1 MANVIIN
8 DQYLTDIASAI
19 REKNGTENTY
29 KPRKMAAAILELDTS
44 GGGGSTG
51 AGELKLSNL
60 AYINYKNA
68 FVDMLA
74 RNPDLVVKFRNVTNF
89 DYAFGSM
96 ESTITDLSPYPVIY
110 RNSEELYTSM
120 NAAFAGYQ
128 IVTLM
133 DITKDEV
140 ESTAPIYCTDMKLAF
155 QNAQS
160 LTTIPESWVGVF
172 DYSQCGRADRMFDS
186 CTHLRTIP
194 KKYLKDI
201 IPQTTSTQSQ
211 FYYRAFRYCYCLD
224 EVRRLPAS
232 YGENIS
238 MSSNMFSDTFTG
250 CNRLKSI
257 TFDMP
262 EKVPVIAYWTNQT
275 IQLGSGYNIGY
286 SSDSLSDY
294 YGMPAES
301 EVTDEASYQ
310 ALKDTA
316 DWWTRNVNYSRYNH
330 DSAVETI
337 NSLPDTTDANG
348 RNTIIFE
355 ALSGTLTDGG
365 AVGNLT
371 EEEIAVATAKGWT
384 VSLT

>member
-44 GGGGSTG
+44 GGGSTN
-51 AGELKLSNL
+51 AGEIKLSNL

-68 FVDMLA
+68 FVDMIE
-74 RNPDLVVKFRNVTNF
+74 RNPDLVIKFRNVTNF

-96 ESTITDLSPYPVIY
+96 ESTITDLTPYPVIY

-128 IVTLM
+128 LVTLM

-160 LTTIPESWVGVF
+160 LTTIPESWAGVF
-172 DYSQCGRADRMFDS
+172 DYSQCSRADRMFDS

-201 IPQTTSTQSQ
+201 VPQTTSTQQQ

-224 EVRRLPAS
+224 ELRRLPTV
-232 YGENIS
+232 YGDLAI
-238 MSSNMFSDTFTG
+238 SSNIMSDTFTA
-250 CNRLKSI
+250 CTRLKSI

-262 EKVPVIAYWTNQT
+262 EKVPVATNWTNQV
-275 IQLGSGYNIGY
+275 INLGSGYFIGY
-286 SSDSLSDY
+286 TGGNYDLTS
-294 YGMPAES
+294 YGMAAEN
-301 EVTDEASYQ
+301 EVTDADTYA

-316 DWWTRNVNYSRYNH
+316 DWWTQDVNYSRYNH

-337 NSLPDTTDANG
+337 NSLPDTSSFGGN
-348 RNTIIFE
+348 NTISFE

-384 VSLT
+384 VSMT